1 MSSITI
7 SAITFVFVFGG
18 ALVGMSVGSRL
29 PRNHLDA
36 DTKDVVR
43 LAMALVGTIAAIA
56 LGLLISSAYSYFN
69 NQTNEMVH
77 ASADVAAL
85 GRLLQRYG
93 PEANGVHESLRM
105 SVERV
110 LDQNLHPEKPFSSE
124 GPMEALYDQLEGLT
138 PKDDNQRM
146 MKSEALG
153 LFKSLSQIRW
163 LMRVEASTTVL
174 RPLLF
179 VMILWL
185 TGIFV
190 SWGLF
195 SPSNATA
202 VTTFFVAAFCAAA
215 AILLILEL
223 YSPYS
228 GLVRVS
234 SAPIRLAYESLGQ

>member
-1 MSSITI
+1 
-7 SAITFVFVFGG
+7 
-18 ALVGMSVGSRL
+18 
-29 PRNHLDA
+29 
-36 DTKDVVR
+36 
-43 LAMALVGTIAAIA
+43 
-56 LGLLISSAYSYFN
+56 
-69 NQTNEMVH
+69 
-77 ASADVAAL
+77 
-85 GRLLQRYG
+85 
-93 PEANGVHESLRM
+93 
-105 SVERV
+105 
-110 LDQNLHPEKPFSSE
+110 
-124 GPMEALYDQLEGLT
+124 MEALYDQLEGLT

-163 LMRVEASTTVL
+163 LILVESSTTVL

-195 SPSNATA
+195 SPSNATT
-202 VTTFFVAAFCAAA
+202 VTTFFVAAFCSAA
-215 AILLILEL
+215 AILLILAL

-234 SAPIRLAYESLGQ
+234 SAPLRLAYESLGR